1 MNNLD
6 WLNEL
11 KVGDQVVRISTM
23 WGSYDKT
30 YDVYTIEKITPTGRI
45 NLDRHGYVL
54 DQKTGRIRGNNSSE
68 QFVPMTKEMLDEVEN
83 YNKVLTINKILNDV
97 NIFSQDKDKIDT
109 LYKVLIDLDL
119 KDKEKTS
126 RPNYSRK

>member
-54 DQKTGRIRGNNSSE
+54 DQKTGRIRGNNSSD